1 METELRRV
9 GVFRVSKP
17 NIAPGPRGH
26 PLIGSLLEFR
36 RDVLGLLR
44 NGHARYGD
52 VFRCRLGPEVIHL
65 VARPEYIDH
74 VLLTNQ
80 HNYNKDT
87 RSSSKI
93 SSITDVGLLTS
104 NGAHWLRQR
113 RLMQPVFQP
122 RHLGRFID
130 IMISTTSAMLERWR
144 EVAQRGEALDV
155 ESAMMRLTCTIV
167 GKALFGTDVSSDID
181 TIADS
186 ATVLMERAWSRLER
200 IVDAPTSW
208 PTPQNLRFHRASRR
222 LDEIVWRII
231 HERRQSGQ
239 KSEDLLT
246 LLLWR
251 KDGETGAVMSD
262 QEVRNETVTLLLAG
276 HETTANSLAWTW
288 YCLSRFPEIAQRVRA
303 EVAAV
308 VGGRAPKLDDL
319 PRLEYTTRVYR
330 EALRLYPP
338 IWIMERRVL
347 AADTIAGYHIPAGSS
362 VVISPYVTHRHREFW
377 DHPDEFDPDRFLP
390 ERTAGRPARAYLP
403 FGAGQRQC
411 IGKDFAMMEAVVILA
426 MITQRYRLDLVPGQ
440 RVELNP
446 GITLRTKHGLLMTLH
461 PCGERI

>member
-1 METELRRV
+1 
-9 GVFRVSKP
+9 VSKP
-17 NIAPGPRGH
+17 NIAPGPRGY
-26 PLIGSLLEFR
+26 PLIGSLFEFR

-44 NGHARYGD
+44 EGRARYGD
-52 VFRCRLGPEVIHL
+52 VFRCHLGPEVIHL
-65 VARPEYIDH
+65 VARPEHIDH

-122 RHLGRFID
+122 RHISRFVD
-130 IMISTTSAMLERWR
+130 IMTSTTSAMLERWQPIA
-144 EVAQRGEALDV
+144 ERGQAFDV
-155 ESAMMRLTCTIV
+155 ESEMMRLTCTIV
-167 GKALFGTDVSSDID
+167 AQALLGADVSSDIG
-181 TIADS
+181 TIEQS

-200 IVDAPTSW
+200 IVDFPTSW
-208 PTPQNLRFHRASRR
+208 PTPQNLRFRRARR
-222 LDEIVWRII
+222 QLDEIVWRII

-262 QEVRNETVTLLLAG
+262 QEIRNETVTLLLAG

-288 YCLSRFPEIAQRVRA
+288 YCLSRFPEIAQRVQA
-303 EVAAV
+303 EVAEV
-308 VGGRAPKLDDL
+308 IGDRAPQLEDL

-347 AADTIAGYHIPAGSS
+347 AADTIAGYAIPAGSS
-362 VVISPYVTHRHREFW
+362 IVISPYVTHRHPEFW
-377 DHPDEFDPDRFLP
+377 DHPDDFNPDRFLP
-390 ERTAGRPARAYLP
+390 ERTVGRPPHAYLP

-426 MITQRYRLDLVPGQ
+426 MVTQRYCLELVPGHP
-440 RVELNP
+440 VDLKP
-446 GITLRTKHGLLMTLH
+446 GITLRTRHGLVMTLH
-461 PCGERI
+461 PLR